1 MDTEDTLSDSEYT
14 LDIFE
19 EDAVE
24 EEEEEEVVPVNE
36 VIQVTN
42 KHNDHRK
49 SKDPTARTTE
59 DEENTTNSA
68 NSLDIDLNDRAH
80 LITET
85 FVAEDFD
92 DVSEFDE
99 KLTENVDNGL
109 NCINKKDDSVKKNQT
124 DKSELVK
131 DKFECSEES
140 SVKDS
145 DRNCVN
151 NFSSISACCNGTNSS
166 DFSEECPKNGQQKIS
181 HNKTLGISHLPS
193 SILDRISNR
202 VGCQS
207 NSLTNGD
214 INNHKVAVLNGI
226 LTNSYASR
234 VASKKKAVDDTT
246 AEINCMENVA
256 VTKGKYILKYSKL
269 DLFKYCYSLVS
280 VIFGICFTSLYIR
293 NNLFTRNI
301 LRFLTVGTV
310 FLISTCV

>member
-1 MDTEDTLSDSEYT
+1 MMDTEDTLSDSEYT

-49 SKDPTARTTE
+49 SKDPTIRTTE

-109 NCINKKDDSVKKNQT
+109 DCINKKNDSVKKNRT
-124 DKSELVK
+124 DESELVK
-131 DKFECSEES
+131 DNFECSEKS

-145 DRNCVN
+145 EKNCVN
-151 NFSSISACCNGTNSS
+151 NFSSISACCNGTDSV
-166 DFSEECPKNGQQKIS
+166 DFSEECVKNGQQKNS
-181 HNKTLGISHLPS
+181 HNNILGKSHLPS

-207 NSLTNGD
+207 NTLTSSD
-214 INNHKVAVLNGI
+214 INNHKVAILNGI

-234 VASKKKAVDDTT
+234 VAIKKKAVDDTT
-246 AEINCMENVA
+246 AEINSMENVA

-269 DLFKYCYSLVS
+269 GLFRNYYSSVS
-280 VIFGICFTSLYIR
+280 VLFGICFTSL
-293 NNLFTRNI
+293 
-301 LRFLTVGTV
+301 
-310 FLISTCV
+310 